1 MGTKRGSEQFVRG
14 FIAIV
19 EDDEVLRRN
28 LVRGLAGEGFEVIWH
43 AFDGRSALGQFAS
56 VVAKPDA
63 LILDLGLPDADGL
76 DVLAALR
83 SHGLSSPA
91 IALTARTTLTDRLQ
105 SFGAG
110 VDDHLAKPFELAE
123 LGARLDVLIRRSSPD
138 RENTPLRLDPLTHGI
153 EIDELSV
160 PLSPTEYRLLSTL
173 LVRRGEVV
181 RRATLVASAWPTGA
195 IVHDNTLDVYIAK
208 LRRALK
214 GASATQS
221 LETVRGVGYRLS

>member
-1 MGTKRGSEQFVRG
+1 MRG

-28 LVRGLAGEGFEVIWH
+28 LLRGLTGEGFEVIWQ
-43 AFDGRSALGQFAS
+43 AFDGRSALKQLAS
-56 VVAKPDA
+56 VDAKPDA
-63 LILDLGLPDADGL
+63 LVLDLGLPDADGL

-123 LGARLDVLIRRSSPD
+123 LGARLDVLIRRRNPD

-153 EIDELSV
+153 EIDEISV

-214 GASATQS
+214 GAPAGQT
-221 LETVRGVGYRLS
+221 LETIRGVGYRLS